1 MGTFINSN
9 LGSLLGGIPII
20 TIDVDQNQSDTK
32 FWGTVSTQKRLS
44 YYKNGNYYENKLQG
58 VRGNEATAIPGN
70 NSITSSYYQNLI
82 KSYGFLSCPSIDYKV
97 FTDQTPS
104 QIIWQMETSDG
115 LLTYCKSYVEN
126 TGYRYFLCASKKGV
140 SANTILSACSVYG
153 RGFPDIL
160 IFTADR
166 GYSAN
171 VETHYFFLKE
181 NFNYQKYS
189 VLRFGYV
196 YEYSG
201 SGDNKKY
208 GFYDACVP
216 MPFDSNFSDLKI
228 GDYTVIEFDDEYGEM
243 SNSGGYGGGTF
254 DNSSDAFGVP
264 QVPSVGVTT
273 TGFINVY
280 NPTLNQLQGFAEDL
294 FPDISNPTFD
304 DSGTLDAVAN
314 NVKAVGETIKSFADC
329 FINQNLIQYVIDC
342 HIVPCVPSV
351 AENVGLKVGFKNFDY
366 NPKKVTSDYVT
377 IDCGTLYIKE
387 YYQNFLD
394 YVGTKAKLF
403 LPFVGFVDVKNEWFQ
418 SGALQVI
425 YHYNVIDGS
434 FMAFILSTSSK
445 SKLTNTVVGSYGGNA
460 CVHIPITGT
469 NYSSMISGVVQGTS
483 KAISSLTKA
492 NPSGLL
498 EGGMNVLQAR
508 PTVEQSNS
516 YNSNSAF
523 MGVRIPYLIIER
535 PVSSFSKNYPHEEG
549 LPLNVTKKLSD
560 VKGFTVCENIITD
573 SLSCTFK
580 EKEMIKEQFKNG
592 VIM

>member
-44 YYKNGNYYENKLQG
+44 YYKNGSYYENQLQG
-58 VRGNEATAIPGN
+58 VRNNEATAIPGN
-70 NSITSSYYQNLI
+70 NNITSSYYQNLI
-82 KSYGFLSCPSIDYKV
+82 KSYGFLSCPTIDYKV

-126 TGYRYFLCASKKGV
+126 SGYRYFLCASKKGV

-160 IFTADR
+160 IFKADR
-166 GYSAN
+166 GYPAN

-201 SGDNKKY
+201 TGDNKKY
-208 GFYDACVP
+208 GFTDAVVP

-243 SNSGGYGGGTF
+243 SSSGGYGGGGF

-264 QVPSVGVTT
+264 ELPSVGVTT

-280 NPTLNQLQGFAEDL
+280 NPSLNQLSGFGDDL
-294 FPDISNPTFD
+294 FPDISQPQFD
-304 DSGTLDAVAN
+304 DSGTLEAVAN
-314 NVKAVGETIKSFADC
+314 NVKAVGETVKSFADC

-351 AENVGLKVGFKNFDY
+351 AQNTGLKVGFKTFSF
-366 NPKKVTSDYVT
+366 NPARVTSDYVT
-377 IDCGTLYIKE
+377 IDCGTLEIKE

-394 YVGTKAKLF
+394 YVGTKARLF
-403 LPFVGFVDVKNEWFQ
+403 LPFVGFVDIKNEWFQ
-418 SGALQVI
+418 SGKLKVV

-434 FMAFILSTSSK
+434 FMAFILATSSK
-445 SKLTNTVVGSYGGNA
+445 SKLKETVVGSYGGNC

-469 NYSSMISGVVQGTS
+469 NYASMISGVVQGTA
-483 KAISSLTKA
+483 KAITSLSTA
-492 NPSGLL
+492 NLGGVASG
-498 EGGMNVLQAR
+498 VASTVTAR
-508 PTVEQSNS
+508 PTIEQSNG
-516 YNSNSAF
+516 YNSNSAY
-523 MGVRIPYLIIER
+523 MGVRIPYLLIER
-535 PVSSFSKNYPHEEG
+535 PVASFSKNYPHEQG

-560 VKGFTVCENIITD
+560 VKGFTVCKNLHVDNID
-573 SLSCTFK
+573 CTQS
-580 EKEMIKEQFKNG
+580 EKNMIKSLFASG
-592 VIM
+592 VIL